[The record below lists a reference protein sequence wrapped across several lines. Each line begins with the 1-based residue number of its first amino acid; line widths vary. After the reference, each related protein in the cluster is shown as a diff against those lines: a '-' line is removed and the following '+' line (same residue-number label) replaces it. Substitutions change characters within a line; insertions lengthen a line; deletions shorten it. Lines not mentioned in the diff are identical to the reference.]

1 MHTAI
6 TIDALKVLD
15 AIDRKGSF
23 AGAASELFRVP
34 SAISYTVQKLEE
46 DLNVSIFDRSGHKAV
61 LTSAGRYLLEEGRSL
76 LEAAEN
82 LAHTTRQ
89 VAQGWETRL
98 RIGFNSLLPAECLFP
113 AIQDFHQ
120 LGVPVDVQIIEEV
133 FAGAW
138 DALQSRRVDMVVG
151 ADLLSKPAGA
161 VATNPLGEV
170 PFVSAVGAE
179 HPLASETGPLAE
191 ADIAQYPAAVAAD
204 TSRSLP
210 PGHAGI
216 FRLQR
221 TLTVS
226 NTDHHHRSMQK
237 QHRKSD
243 YTSPRKTETII
254 NSNLQNKD
262 IIIVCLN
269 HPQMTKKW
277 AYRIGFVND
286 DIGYDLIETKNGNIA
301 LDGSIIIGNN
311 TFSSISKILFDRN
324 GKLIF
329 EKTYIGTGCFMDQED
344 RSIIQTSDLSLLSIG
359 YNIDINSKISFLI
372 KLVFIGSKPLK
383 GSSKINKAGC
393 FTNARAIN
401 TNRCW
406 P

>member
-161 VATNPLGEV
+161 FATKSLGEV
-170 PFVSAVGAE
+170 PFVFAVGAE
-179 HPLASETGPLAE
+179 HPLASLTGPLAE
-191 ADIAQYPAAVAAD
+191 ADIAPYPAAVAAD

-216 FRLQR
+216 FRRQR

-226 NTDHHHRSMQK
+226 NIDQKILAQEAGLGVGWLPYPRIREQLARGSLIAKETSEPRSAISVHLARHSEDKGKALMWFWDRLS
-237 QHRKSD
+237 HD
-243 YTSPRKTETII
+243 ETIHRW
-254 NSNLQNKD
+254 LQ
-262 IIIVCLN
+262 
-269 HPQMTKKW
+269 
-277 AYRIGFVND
+277 A
-286 DIGYDLIETKNGNIA
+286 E
-301 LDGSIIIGNN
+301 
-311 TFSSISKILFDRN
+311 
-324 GKLIF
+324 
-329 EKTYIGTGCFMDQED
+329 
-344 RSIIQTSDLSLLSIG
+344 
-359 YNIDINSKISFLI
+359 
-372 KLVFIGSKPLK
+372 
-383 GSSKINKAGC
+383 
-393 FTNARAIN
+393 
-401 TNRCW
+401 
-406 P
+406 

>member
-46 DLNVSIFDRSGHKAV
+46 DLNVNIFDRSGHKAV
-61 LTSAGRYLLEEGRSL
+61 LTSAGRYLLDEGRSL

-138 DALQSRRVDMVVG
+138 DALQSRRVDIIVG

-161 VATNPLGEV
+161 FATKSLGEV
-170 PFVSAVGAE
+170 PFVFAVGAQ
-179 HPLASETGPLAE
+179 HPLASAAEPLTE

-216 FRLQR
+216 FRRQR

-226 NTDHHHRSMQK
+226 NIDQKILAQEAGLGVGWLPHSRIREQLARGSLIAKDTNEPRSAISIHLARHSEDQGKALMWFWDRLS
-237 QHRKSD
+237 HD
-243 YTSPRKTETII
+243 ETIHKW
-254 NSNLQNKD
+254 LQ
-262 IIIVCLN
+262 
-269 HPQMTKKW
+269 P
-277 AYRIGFVND
+277 
-286 DIGYDLIETKNGNIA
+286 E
-301 LDGSIIIGNN
+301 
-311 TFSSISKILFDRN
+311 
-324 GKLIF
+324 
-329 EKTYIGTGCFMDQED
+329 
-344 RSIIQTSDLSLLSIG
+344 
-359 YNIDINSKISFLI
+359 
-372 KLVFIGSKPLK
+372 
-383 GSSKINKAGC
+383 
-393 FTNARAIN
+393 
-401 TNRCW
+401 
-406 P
+406 

>member
-113 AIQDFHQ
+113 AIRDFHQ

-161 VATNPLGEV
+161 FATKSLGEV
-170 PFVSAVGAE
+170 PFVFAVGAE
-179 HPLASETGPLAE
+179 HPLASVTGPLAE

-226 NTDHHHRSMQK
+226 NIDQKILAQEAGLGVGWLPYPRIREQLARGSLIAKETSEPRSAISVHLARHSEDKGKALMWFWD
-237 QHRKSD
+237 RLSND
-243 YTSPRKTETII
+243 ETIHKW
-254 NSNLQNKD
+254 LQ
-262 IIIVCLN
+262 
-269 HPQMTKKW
+269 P
-277 AYRIGFVND
+277 
-286 DIGYDLIETKNGNIA
+286 E
-301 LDGSIIIGNN
+301 
-311 TFSSISKILFDRN
+311 
-324 GKLIF
+324 
-329 EKTYIGTGCFMDQED
+329 
-344 RSIIQTSDLSLLSIG
+344 
-359 YNIDINSKISFLI
+359 
-372 KLVFIGSKPLK
+372 
-383 GSSKINKAGC
+383 
-393 FTNARAIN
+393 
-401 TNRCW
+401 
-406 P
+406 

>member
-113 AIQDFHQ
+113 AIRDFHQ

-161 VATNPLGEV
+161 FATKSLGEV
-170 PFVSAVGAE
+170 PFVFAVGAE

-226 NTDHHHRSMQK
+226 NIDQKILAQEAGLGVGWLPYPRIREQLARGSLIAKETSEPRSAISVHLARHSEDKGKALMWFWD
-237 QHRKSD
+237 RLSND
-243 YTSPRKTETII
+243 ETIHKW
-254 NSNLQNKD
+254 LQ
-262 IIIVCLN
+262 
-269 HPQMTKKW
+269 P
-277 AYRIGFVND
+277 
-286 DIGYDLIETKNGNIA
+286 E
-301 LDGSIIIGNN
+301 
-311 TFSSISKILFDRN
+311 
-324 GKLIF
+324 
-329 EKTYIGTGCFMDQED
+329 
-344 RSIIQTSDLSLLSIG
+344 
-359 YNIDINSKISFLI
+359 
-372 KLVFIGSKPLK
+372 
-383 GSSKINKAGC
+383 
-393 FTNARAIN
+393 
-401 TNRCW
+401 
-406 P
+406 

>member
-161 VATNPLGEV
+161 FATKSLGEV
-170 PFVSAVGAE
+170 PFVFAVGAE

-226 NTDHHHRSMQK
+226 NIDQK
-237 QHRKSD
+237 ILAQEAGLGVGWLPYPRIREQLARGSLIAKE
-243 YTSPRKTETII
+243 TSEPRAAISVHLARHSEDKGKALMWFWDRLSNDETIHKW
-254 NSNLQNKD
+254 LQ
-262 IIIVCLN
+262 
-269 HPQMTKKW
+269 P
-277 AYRIGFVND
+277 
-286 DIGYDLIETKNGNIA
+286 E
-301 LDGSIIIGNN
+301 
-311 TFSSISKILFDRN
+311 
-324 GKLIF
+324 
-329 EKTYIGTGCFMDQED
+329 
-344 RSIIQTSDLSLLSIG
+344 
-359 YNIDINSKISFLI
+359 
-372 KLVFIGSKPLK
+372 
-383 GSSKINKAGC
+383 
-393 FTNARAIN
+393 
-401 TNRCW
+401 
-406 P
+406 

>member
-1 MHTAI
+1 MHTAV

-61 LTSAGRYLLEEGRSL
+61 LTPAGRYLLEEGRSL

-120 LGVPVDVQIIEEV
+120 LGVPVDVQVIEEV

-161 VATNPLGEV
+161 FATKSLGQV
-170 PFVSAVGAE
+170 PFVFAVGAE
-179 HPLASETGPLAE
+179 HPLARVTGPLAE

-216 FRLQR
+216 FRRQR

-226 NTDHHHRSMQK
+226 NIDQK
-237 QHRKSD
+237 ILAQEAGLGVGWLP
-243 YTSPRKTETII
+243 SPRIRDQLARGSLIAKETSEPRSAISVHLARHSEDRGKALMWFWDRLSHDETIHKW
-254 NSNLQNKD
+254 LQ
-262 IIIVCLN
+262 
-269 HPQMTKKW
+269 P
-277 AYRIGFVND
+277 
-286 DIGYDLIETKNGNIA
+286 E
-301 LDGSIIIGNN
+301 
-311 TFSSISKILFDRN
+311 
-324 GKLIF
+324 
-329 EKTYIGTGCFMDQED
+329 
-344 RSIIQTSDLSLLSIG
+344 
-359 YNIDINSKISFLI
+359 
-372 KLVFIGSKPLK
+372 
-383 GSSKINKAGC
+383 
-393 FTNARAIN
+393 
-401 TNRCW
+401 
-406 P
+406 

>member
-120 LGVPVDVQIIEEV
+120 LGVPVDVQISEEV

-138 DALQSRRVDMVVG
+138 DALQSRRVDLIIG
-151 ADLLSKPAGA
+151 ADNISKPAGNFTSHLLGIMDFVFA
-161 VATNPLGEV
+161 VS
-170 PFVSAVGAE
+170 FD
-179 HPLASETGPLAE
+179 HPLAE
-191 ADIAQYPAAVAAD
+191 AKNPLTEDDICRFPAAVD
-204 TSRSLP
+204 
-210 PGHAGI
+210 
-216 FRLQR
+216 
-221 TLTVS
+221 
-226 NTDHHHRSMQK
+226 
-237 QHRKSD
+237 RKS
-243 YTSPRKTETII
+243 
-254 NSNLQNKD
+254 
-262 IIIVCLN
+262 
-269 HPQMTKKW
+269 
-277 AYRIGFVND
+277 
-286 DIGYDLIETKNGNIA
+286 
-301 LDGSIIIGNN
+301 
-311 TFSSISKILFDRN
+311 
-324 GKLIF
+324 
-329 EKTYIGTGCFMDQED
+329 
-344 RSIIQTSDLSLLSIG
+344 
-359 YNIDINSKISFLI
+359 
-372 KLVFIGSKPLK
+372 
-383 GSSKINKAGC
+383 
-393 FTNARAIN
+393 
-401 TNRCW
+401 
-406 P
+406 